1 MAAADAPADGIS
13 ASHAV
18 PYAGVATRAIGLALD
33 VIIAQALALLGFGVL
48 AVIASL
54 VSNVHF
60 DTAEK
65 LLAAGGWALTIGIYF
80 VAFWSLTGQTP
91 GMQLMRIRV
100 VRPDGSP
107 PSVPRSIVRLVLLVL
122 CIIPFFLG
130 FLPVLFDDRRR
141 GVHDMLARTLVLY
154 AP

>member
-1 MAAADAPADGIS
+1 MAAADAPADVIS
-13 ASHAV
+13 APRAV
-18 PYAGVATRAIGLALD
+18 PYAGVVTRAIGLALD

-48 AVIASL
+48 ALIATL
-54 VSNVHF
+54 VSSSHF
-60 DTAEK
+60 DTAEQ
-65 LLAAGGWALTIGIYF
+65 LLAAGGWALTVGIYF

-100 VRPDGSP
+100 VGPAGDP
-107 PSVPRSIVRLVLLVL
+107 PSVPRSIARLVLLLL

-130 FLPVLFDDRRR
+130 FVPVLFDDRRR

>member
-1 MAAADAPADGIS
+1 MAAADAPADVIS
-13 ASHAV
+13 APGLV
-18 PYAGVATRAIGLALD
+18 PYAGVVTRAIALALD

-48 AVIASL
+48 AVIATL
-54 VSNVHF
+54 VSNSHF
-60 DTAEK
+60 DTIEK
-65 LLAAGGWALTIGIYF
+65 LLAAGGWALTVAIYF

-100 VRPDGSP
+100 VGPGGDP
-107 PSVPRSIVRLVLLVL
+107 PSVPVSIARLVLLVL

-130 FLPVLFDDRRR
+130 FVPVLFDDRRR